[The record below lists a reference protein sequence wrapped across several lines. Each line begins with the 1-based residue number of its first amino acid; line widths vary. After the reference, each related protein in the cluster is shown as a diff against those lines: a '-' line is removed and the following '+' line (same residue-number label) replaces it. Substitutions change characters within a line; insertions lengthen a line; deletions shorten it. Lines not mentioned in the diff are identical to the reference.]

1 MLMSRLIAFHLG
13 RVQSVMKLKGG
24 TVAVPRT
31 RGHLFSFRGFGSDF
45 IILKNSEALL
55 SAGEGLSGR
64 GAC

>member
-1 MLMSRLIAFHLG
+1 MPWLIAFHLG
-13 RVQSVMKLKGG
+13 RVQAVIKLKGG

-55 SAGEGLSGR
+55 SAGEGLLGR
-64 GAC
+64 GAW